1 MVFTD
6 LASHSIQQVKK
17 ILGVIRINY
26 LLVVLPL
33 LLLLLRLP
41 GFEPGAGEDAH
52 EELDDESREEAH
64 YDELGAREDL
74 LASGRHGGALAA
86 GPAAEDLGHDAAEVR
101 RHHRRQEAVE
111 DDVLPEVVEP
121 EHGRHHRLPPEPPQH
136 RPAPR
141 RGRRRRR
148 GGSLQRGNPR
158 HLSLSLS
165 LTVEEE
171 WVGEWSGEERRLL
184 GEACG
189 CNLQVVGDP

>member
-121 EHGRHHRLPPEPPQH
+121 EHGRHTAFLQS
-136 RPAPR
+136 R
-141 RGRRRRR
+141 RSIGQLLAAAAAAAAAEACSV
-148 GGSLQRGNPR
+148 GTLGIS
-158 HLSLSLS
+158 LSLSLS
-165 LTVEEE
+165 R
-171 WVGEWSGEERRLL
+171 WKRSGLVSGVERRGGFWEKL
-184 GEACG
+184 AAAT
-189 CNLQVVGDP
+189 